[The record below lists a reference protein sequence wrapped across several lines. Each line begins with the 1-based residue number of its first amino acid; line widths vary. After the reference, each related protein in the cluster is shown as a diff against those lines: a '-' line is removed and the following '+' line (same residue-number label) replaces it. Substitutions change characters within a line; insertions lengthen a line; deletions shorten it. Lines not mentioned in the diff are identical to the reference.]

1 MLRTNEQNLLKNYQD
16 GAGFTVP
23 QNIADVDQSAMNY
36 FKTRYKKYF
45 IPAIFLTIIY
55 FIIVLYCLFSWQLL
69 EQDPRFLFILF
80 IPVIIYFGIIGSIKN
95 KLLRQFY
102 KQFAISNGFT
112 YKDKGSSENEIGALF
127 DVGHSHQVKDLVEGE
142 LNGFPISLFN
152 YYYTVGSGKS
162 SRSYSSTVWSID
174 FKTRVPTMVLLVDR
188 HFFGDDLSNNN
199 INNVSKISL
208 SEELEKHFTL
218 YSENKF
224 EIEALQIF
232 TPEFLNK
239 IYESYKNYSLDFVG
253 TKLYIY
259 NNNIIKNKGN
269 LEHLKQYIGFI
280 INQLNNKLPSM
291 AGSIKALTEEA
302 KKSTPNIFEKASN
315 ELVRNI
321 SKPEIS
327 SAIIFALLLI
337 FLILFAL
344 MFITAYTK

>member
-1 MLRTNEQNLLKNYQD
+1 VPFLIYYGILASIRGKMLRDFY
-16 GAGFTVP
+16 
-23 QNIADVDQSAMNY
+23 
-36 FKTRYKKYF
+36 
-45 IPAIFLTIIY
+45 
-55 FIIVLYCLFSWQLL
+55 
-69 EQDPRFLFILF
+69 
-80 IPVIIYFGIIGSIKN
+80 
-95 KLLRQFY
+95 RQFAQ
-102 KQFAISNGFT
+102 KNGFNYSQT
-112 YKDKGSSENEIGALF
+112 SQPEKETGALF
-127 DVGHSHQVKDLVEGE
+127 EVGHSKKIYDYITGE
-142 LNGFPISLFN
+142 IKGFPVSLFN

-199 INNVSKISL
+199 INNVSKIGL
-208 SEELEKHFTL
+208 SEDLEKHFTL
-218 YSENKF
+218 YSERKF

-269 LEHLKQYIGFI
+269 LELLKQYIGFI
-280 INQLNNKLPSM
+280 ISQLNNKLPSM
-291 AGSIKALTEEA
+291 AGSINALTDEA
-302 KKSTPNIFEKASN
+302 KKSTPNGFIKAGN
-315 ELVRNI
+315 ELARNLQ
-321 SKPEIS
+321 KPEIS
-327 SAIIFALLLI
+327 SAIVFALLLI